1 MWDPANG
8 GGIAPGVWG
17 LLGMASGF
25 GQAAMPQPY
34 KGGVPFGA
42 ALGMGL
48 GGFGQGVRNA
58 YKTQLEQQQA
68 RGAQLANTVAASA
81 LPLTLA
87 RNKSL
92 TDIWSNPDTLRAM
105 MKAAGYGQDS
115 SAPAQGP
122 TLPVQN
128 LPAASALPPTS
139 PLPGMSSSPGM
150 TKLPVTGIPAPA
162 LTTIKAPSG
171 APFRVAAAAA
181 PAFQGLLGD
190 LEAAGYKVRPEAS
203 GGYNDRFIAGTQ
215 TPSNHAFGTAIDIN
229 SDTNPRGE
237 KTAADIPAPLA
248 NNLAQKWGL
257 TWGGNWSGA
266 DRDPMHFELA
276 SAPAGRAPSAGPSSA
291 SGPDTSTIT
300 PGNAALLAQQY
311 EARANQLEGQINAA
325 KALQAIGFPAPLPPG
340 DPATLREA
348 AKQYRAVA
356 LAGPQSGAEAQ
367 AKANVQLKTAGPI
380 AAAEANAKLGP
391 DLASKGFRVDE
402 NGNQVPI
409 PGSAADPL
417 YIAGRTGAEAG
428 ARVGP
433 ELAAKGFRID
443 ANGNQVPIPGSAAD
457 LGYVTGKAG
466 AEKGGAL
473 AATMAEKGFMITP
486 KGGYAPI
493 PGGPADPAFVGANA
507 AADAAAKAGV
517 TLQTAGPIAGAEAA
531 AKFPYTQERVS
542 PGGVLAVGGKPAFSV
557 PQRGEEVITTGPNT
571 GMKGQVYRDPMS
583 GTPIVPPEGSAAI
596 PGVPPGFLPT
606 SLAPNV
612 EKRLEEIP
620 KTQAVFI
627 RDDKKIVEGDLE
639 NTIDSVN
646 PVKQQLFQ
654 LRALAPEA
662 ATGAGGEWRAA
673 FKNWVQTFAPNL
685 TQYVGDASP
694 SQEFKKIA
702 LMGAGKQER
711 SDLGARGGFRAMELY
726 LNANPNLEMQPTAN
740 RDMANALLVS
750 AQYHRDYAEG
760 ASQFFNKNFR
770 SVMDPQNPKPY
781 EPLTSYD
788 SAFIKKMTPE
798 LYSNAITAINGKP
811 YATWAKGLAPDQ
823 IKIVGGILQRTDPNA
838 VVDVDGKQRPVSA
851 FTSTIG
857 PFDIAPPERQ

>member
-1 MWDPANG
+1 MSGFMGDSTSGASIFDRLGTAVSNPLFQ
-8 GGIAPGVWG
+8 G
-17 LLGMASGF
+17 LLGLTAGF

-34 KGGVPFGA
+34 KGGTPLGA

-48 GGFGQGVRNA
+48 GGFGQGVQNA

-68 RGAQLANTVAASA
+68 QGLQISNKAAASQ

-87 RNKSL
+87 RNQSL
-92 TDIWSNPDTLRAM
+92 TDIWKNPDTLRAM
-105 MKAAGYGQDS
+105 LKAAGYGQDTTS
-115 SAPAQGP
+115 PAQGP

-128 LPAASALPPTS
+128 QPATSALPPTS

-150 TKLPVTGIPAPA
+150 TKLPVTGIPAPT
-162 LTTIKAPSG
+162 LTTIKAASG
-171 APFRVAAAAA
+171 APFRVAASAA

-190 LEAAGYKVRPEAS
+190 LETAGYKVRPEAS
-203 GGYNDRFIAGTQ
+203 SGYNDRFIAGTQ

-229 SDTNPRGE
+229 SDTNPKGE

-248 NNLAQKWGL
+248 NTLAKKWGL

-276 SAPAGRAPSAGPSSA
+276 SAPAAAAPSAQGAPSTGSGPV
-291 SGPDTSTIT
+291 SGPDMSAIT
-300 PGNAALLAQQY
+300 PGNASLLAQQY

-325 KALQAIGFPAPLPPG
+325 KGLQAIGYPAMLPAG

-356 LAGPQSGAEAQ
+356 LAGPQAGAEAQ
-367 AKANVQLKTAGPI
+367 AKL
-380 AAAEANAKLGP
+380 
-391 DLASKGFRVDE
+391 
-402 NGNQVPI
+402 
-409 PGSAADPL
+409 
-417 YIAGRTGAEAG
+417 
-428 ARVGP
+428 GP
-433 ELAAKGFRID
+433 ELAVKGFRTD
-443 ANGNQVPIPGSAAD
+443 ANGNQV
-457 LGYVTGKAG
+457 
-466 AEKGGAL
+466 
-473 AATMAEKGFMITP
+473 
-486 KGGYAPI
+486 PI

-507 AADAAAKAGV
+507 AAEAAAKAGV

-531 AKFPYTQERVS
+531 AKFPFTQERVS

-557 PQRGEEVITTGPNT
+557 PQKGEEVITTGPNT

-583 GTPIVPPEGSAAI
+583 GAPIVPPEGSAAI

-606 SLAPNV
+606 GLAPNV

-620 KTQAVFI
+620 KTQAEFI

-654 LRALAPEA
+654 LRALAPDA

-798 LYSNAITAINGKP
+798 LYSNAIAAINGKP
-811 YATWAKGLAPDQ
+811 YSTWAKNLAPDQ

-857 PFDIAPPERQ
+857 PFDISPAERQ

>member
-1 MWDPANG
+1 MSGSNG
-8 GGIAPGVWG
+8 GFFDTLGTALSNPAFQG
-17 LLGMASGF
+17 LLGLTAGF

-34 KGGVPFGA
+34 KGGTPWGA
-42 ALGMGL
+42 TLGMGAQGL
-48 GGFGQGVRNA
+48 GQGLQNA
-58 YKTQLEQQQA
+58 YKMKLEQNQA
-68 RGAQLANTVAASA
+68 QGLDISNKAAASQ

-87 RNKSL
+87 KNKML
-92 TDIWSNPDTLRAM
+92 TDIWNNPSLIQSLI
-105 MKAAGYGQDS
+105 GGE
-115 SAPAQGP
+115 
-122 TLPVQN
+122 N
-128 LPAASALPPTS
+128 
-139 PLPGMSSSPGM
+139 
-150 TKLPVTGIPAPA
+150 
-162 LTTIKAPSG
+162 
-171 APFRVAAAAA
+171 AAAA
-181 PAFQGLLGD
+181 PSVGPVLPVQRGAT
-190 LEAAGYKVRPEAS
+190 
-203 GGYNDRFIAGTQ
+203 GTQ
-215 TPSNHAFGTAIDIN
+215 SSGAPPMSMAPALSSISDPAARTAAVNAALKSGLPPSAWAPWIAAVHNESGWN
-229 SDTNPRGE
+229 LGE
-237 KTAADIPAPLA
+237 KD
-248 NNLAQKWGL
+248 GS
-257 TWGGNWSGA
+257 SGEIGPGQVMPETGKGMGFTPEQL
-266 DRDPMHFELA
+266 RDPQTNLLA
-276 SAPAGRAPSAGPSSA
+276 SAKYFGQKWKESNGDPLGAFAGYNTGSVKGDAPQYVALAKARLGQWGGDQGAGVTPVADPSGTPPVAPQQDAMASYQQYEQRARAASVKQMLGIPSGEDPAVLHA
-291 SGPDTSTIT
+291 T
-300 PGNAALLAQQY
+300 AQQY
-311 EARANQLEGQINAA
+311 L
-325 KALQAIGFPAPLPPG
+325 KL
-340 DPATLREA
+340 
-348 AKQYRAVA
+348 A
-356 LAGPQSGAEAQ
+356 LAGPQATAEAQ
-367 AKANVQLKTAGPI
+367 AK
-380 AAAEANAKLGP
+380 LGP
-391 DLASKGFRVDE
+391 ELAVKGFRTDS
-402 NGNQVPI
+402 NGNQV
-409 PGSAADPL
+409 
-417 YIAGRTGAEAG
+417 
-428 ARVGP
+428 
-433 ELAAKGFRID
+433 
-443 ANGNQVPIPGSAAD
+443 
-457 LGYVTGKAG
+457 
-466 AEKGGAL
+466 
-473 AATMAEKGFMITP
+473 
-486 KGGYAPI
+486 PI

-507 AADAAAKAGV
+507 AAEAAAKSGV

-531 AKFPYTQERVS
+531 AKFPFTQERVS

-557 PQRGEEVITTGPNT
+557 PQKGEEVITTGPNT

-583 GTPIVPPEGSAAI
+583 GAPIVPPEGSAAI

-606 SLAPNV
+606 GLAPNV

-620 KTQAVFI
+620 KTQAEFI

-654 LRALAPEA
+654 LRSLAPDA

-798 LYSNAITAINGKP
+798 LYSNAIAAINGKP

-823 IKIVGGILQRTDPNA
+823 VKIVGGILQRTDPNA
-838 VVDVDGKQRPVSA
+838 IVDVDGKQRPVSA

-857 PFDIAPPERQ
+857 PFDIAPAERQ